1 MKHVKSSSAPK
12 RARTSRECN
21 TNHECTDDS
30 CSCCG
35 DGPVQ
40 LDDQVLSQPA
50 RTLLALALEE
60 IESTGDRAVVIK
72 LFETAIEKFGNENS
86 LEHAWALLR
95 LAEYAEFMEYAE
107 KATYMVRGL
116 NTAGEM
122 EKGLCGLLE
131 ARAQVLSFCLEQS
144 NWRDPVPDDGDS
156 DDDVGED
163 TSKPIAG
170 EQKLVDGLA
179 QLVAAH
185 SLLSAQPSAVPSF
198 IDAYRGTL
206 TFLFARREAHALSN
220 RMLLILFDAA
230 VTLVY
235 EHEGWL
241 ATSSSEKAIS
251 SNTGIDSEDD
261 TRKVAHQATLVW
273 AMAAAECSVDSAAAE
288 ARLEPI
294 VKYLASQPND
304 AECCKLYAQLLLV
317 LCGCYEDEEKAMDAY
332 DLATSKL
339 AQAHKLSPN
348 DPEIKSQLADM
359 GQTFD

>member
-1 MKHVKSSSAPK
+1 MKHAKSSSAPK
-12 RARTSRECN
+12 RARTSKECSAD
-21 TNHECTDDS
+21 HECSDDN

-50 RTLLALALEE
+50 HTLLALALEE

-72 LFETAIEKFGNENS
+72 LFETAIEKFGNEKS

-95 LAEYAEFMEYAE
+95 LAEYAEFMDYAE
-107 KATYMVRGL
+107 KAVLIAKELG
-116 NTAGEM
+116 TAGQM
-122 EKGLCGLLE
+122 EASLCGLLE

-144 NWRDPVPDDGDS
+144 NWRDPVPDGGDS
-156 DDDVGED
+156 DDDVDED
-163 TSKPIAG
+163 TNKPIVG
-170 EQKLVDGLA
+170 EQKLVDSLA

-185 SLLSAQPSAVPSF
+185 NALSALSTAVPSF

-206 TFLFARREAHALSN
+206 TFLFARREAHALTS
-220 RMLLILFDAA
+220 RMLLVLFDAA
-230 VTLVY
+230 VTLAY

-241 ATSSSEKAIS
+241 ATSSTA
-251 SNTGIDSEDD
+251 GIDSGDD
-261 TRKVAHQATLVW
+261 TRKIAHQAALVW
-273 AMAAAECSVDSAAAE
+273 AMAAAECSVDSAVVE

-332 DLATSKL
+332 DLASSKL

-359 GQTFD
+359 GQSFD